1 MTTTEII
8 NVIIAGGLLGTL
20 GQGIRMAIGLKKLS
34 DVNSVKGLLANEQI
48 NGTRILISLFIG
60 FVAGSLFLL
69 VKGTGNLSEKDFI
82 FSVIATGYSGA
93 DFIEGLF
100 RTYLPTTGDN
110 TVPKKIADKKILEPE
125 NELPPKEKK
134 G

>member
-69 VKGTGNLSEKDFI
+69 VKGTGSLSEKDFI

-100 RTYLPTTGDN
+100 RTYLPSTGDN
-110 TVPKKIADKKILEPE
+110 TIPKKPVDEKTLEPE
-125 NELPPKEKK
+125 DELPPKEKK
-134 G
+134 R